1 MGRQGRGD
9 VKGPGLQGV
18 ADKGL
23 LVTIIGHHCLS
34 CGQPLLAVTVWCDPA
49 GMWCEFFPFLQ
60 QGLGENTFF
69 APPTHYIQ
77 VQWILTL
84 GGVQGQKG
92 GHYQHPGWLL
102 AVKLRWGG
110 APVKW
115 ER

>member
-1 MGRQGRGD
+1 VGRQGRGD

-60 QGLGENTFF
+60 QGLGENPFF
-69 APPTHYIQ
+69 CSTYSLHSGSVDFNPGRGSGA
-77 VQWILTL
+77 
-84 GGVQGQKG
+84 KG
-92 GHYQHPGWLL
+92 RPLPASWL
-102 AVKLRWGG
+102 AFSS
-110 APVKW
+110 
-115 ER
+115 